1 MSAPAAGAELPP
13 APATARWRP
22 APTRRT
28 RGEALAG
35 ALLAVALGAALS
47 AVALGAR
54 GGLQLR
60 PLTTVMV
67 ALDVAAGLLCA
78 LAVLAARPARRPW
91 GAVTLA
97 LFALLALLT
106 GVSILWAIRPDVAWI
121 ETNRTVSLLATFA
134 VGIALARL
142 APSRWRAL
150 LGGVLIAALV
160 VSGYALATKVL
171 PGSLAADETYARLRE
186 PFGYWNAVGLMAAL
200 GVPICAWLGARR
212 DGHAALAALAHPAL
226 GLLVITILL
235 AYSRGALLAVIV
247 GTALWLALVPLRLR
261 AAAVLLPGGLLGALA
276 AFWTFGQRGLSDD
289 RVPLA
294 LRSDA
299 GTELGVLLGAL
310 LAALLVIG
318 LVITWMRDRR
328 PWPRRTRQAWGTA
341 LLVTLALAP
350 LGLAAVLATTE
361 RGLGGSVSKAWRDL
375 TDPDASS
382 PKNDPS
388 RLTAVGSVRAR
399 YWRDAIEILDQR
411 PELGVGAGGYV
422 AARLRVR
429 RDDLD
434 VVHAHGF
441 FAQTAADLGIAG
453 LAVSLALLA
462 AWLAATGRTIGS
474 WRGAGRDSAAPE
486 RTTPERIAPDQ
497 TAPERIGM
505 LTLATVVVVFGVHS
519 LVDWTWFIPG
529 TAVPALLC
537 AGWLVGR
544 GPIAELPVPRTSR
557 ARINGAGRAPWRV
570 LAALLMLAV
579 AASAAWSATRPQAAS
594 DRTDEA
600 LAALADGEPAKA
612 IRLAREAREIDP
624 LSLAPLNAL
633 TAAQT
638 TAGWPVDALATLH
651 DAVALQPANVEAW
664 MRLARAELQQ
674 GRPRDAQRDARPA
687 LYLDPRS
694 TAAQALYIEA
704 TRAVRESDASGAD
717 RKSSKKKN

>member
-1 MSAPAAGAELPP
+1 MSAPAASAELPP
-13 APATARWRP
+13 APTAAGRRP
-22 APTRRT
+22 APARLPHGGR
-28 RGEALAG
+28 LAG

-47 AVALGAR
+47 AVALGAE

-60 PLTTVMV
+60 PLTTVLV
-67 ALDVAAGLLCA
+67 SLDIAAGVLCA
-78 LAVLAARPARRPW
+78 LAILVARPVRRPW
-91 GAVTLA
+91 GTVTLA

-142 APSRWRAL
+142 APGRWRAL

-212 DGHAALAALAHPAL
+212 DGHAAIAALAHPAL

-235 AYSRGALLAVIV
+235 AYSRGALLAVV
-247 GTALWLALVPLRLR
+247 AGMALWLALVPLRLR

-289 RVPLA
+289 RVPLS

-299 GTELGVLLGAL
+299 GTELGILLGAL
-310 LAALLVIG
+310 LATLLVIG

-341 LLVTLALAP
+341 LLMALALAP
-350 LGLAAVLATTE
+350 VGLAAVLATTE

-375 TDPDASS
+375 TDPDANS

-399 YWRDAIEILDQR
+399 YWRDAIEIFDQR

-441 FAQTAADLGIAG
+441 LAQTAADLGIAG

-462 AWLAATGRTIGS
+462 AWLAAAGRTIGS
-474 WRGAGRDSAAPE
+474 WRGAGRDAA
-486 RTTPERIAPDQ
+486 
-497 TAPERIGM
+497 APERIGM
-505 LTLATVVVVFGVHS
+505 LTLAAVVVVFGVHS

-544 GPIAELPVPRTSR
+544 GPIAERPAPRAELAP
-557 ARINGAGRAPWRV
+557 ARGARTPWKV
-570 LAALLMLAV
+570 MAALLVLALAV
-579 AASAAWSATRPQAAS
+579 SAAWSATRPQAAS

-633 TAAQT
+633 AAAQT

-664 MRLARAELQQ
+664 MRLARTELQQ
-674 GRPRDAQRDARPA
+674 GRPRDARRDARPA

-694 TAAQALYIEA
+694 TAAQALYLEA
-704 TRAVRESDASGAD
+704 DRAAKESDASRAAD
-717 RKSSKKKN
+717 RKSSKKKR